1 MSQKEESDAAFG
13 LVGHPLAHSWSTYIH
28 ELLGSSPYALHDLEA
43 EDAAKL
49 IRGGTWR
56 GLNVTIPHKRLAAEL
71 ADEQSPRV
79 KQLGVANTLVR
90 RTDGSLFAE
99 NTDVLGFAWMLD
111 RFSRRAHAAT
121 SAKLLANKKV
131 LVLGS
136 GGASRAVCA
145 ALEDVGARTVVVSRS
160 GEETYAGL
168 PQRHPDAALVVNTTP
183 VGMFPSCPAS
193 PLADDVL
200 PSLREL
206 LGVLDV
212 VYNPRRT
219 GLCLAA
225 ERLGLPFESG
235 LAMLVSQ
242 AFFASELFLGHS
254 LDESLIEAV
263 ERKIARRS
271 DNVILIGMPGAGKSS
286 CGRALA
292 RLTGRPFVDIDE
304 AIALE
309 CGKSAAQIIR
319 DEGEEAFRATETRVV
334 GDYGCRSG
342 LVIACGGGVVT
353 RPENYDLLHQNGTI
367 VFLERPIEEL
377 SLSGRPVSQQLG
389 VERIA
394 AERMDLYHGWADVCL
409 PCTGSAEGDA
419 SAIKALLEL

>member
-28 ELLGSSPYALHDLEA
+28 ELLGSAPYALHDLEA

-160 GEETYAGL
+160 GEDGQHDPGRNVSLL
-168 PQRHPDAALVVNTTP
+168 PR
-183 VGMFPSCPAS
+183 
-193 PLADDVL
+193 
-200 PSLREL
+200 
-206 LGVLDV
+206 
-212 VYNPRRT
+212 
-219 GLCLAA
+219 LAA
-225 ERLGLPFESG
+225 
-235 LAMLVSQ
+235 
-242 AFFASELFLGHS
+242 
-254 LDESLIEAV
+254 
-263 ERKIARRS
+263 
-271 DNVILIGMPGAGKSS
+271 
-286 CGRALA
+286 
-292 RLTGRPFVDIDE
+292 
-304 AIALE
+304 
-309 CGKSAAQIIR
+309 
-319 DEGEEAFRATETRVV
+319 
-334 GDYGCRSG
+334 CR
-342 LVIACGGGVVT
+342 
-353 RPENYDLLHQNGTI
+353 
-367 VFLERPIEEL
+367 
-377 SLSGRPVSQQLG
+377 
-389 VERIA
+389 
-394 AERMDLYHGWADVCL
+394 
-409 PCTGSAEGDA
+409 
-419 SAIKALLEL
+419 